1 MAGAIKDPML
11 FQLPDDDTLYAALL
25 SRDAAYDGRAYV
37 GVTSTRIFCR
47 LTCPA
52 RKPKRAHC
60 CFFDSIF
67 ACLDAGFRACKR
79 CSPLN
84 PAADSDPKIKLLL
97 DSLDKRPD
105 HRWSEPDIEAM
116 GLDPST
122 IRRSFKRHFGMTF
135 LEMARLRRLRDGF
148 NTIAGGGR
156 VIDAQLDAGF
166 ESASGFR
173 AAFARLLGQSPASFT
188 GKEWLLADWIDTPL
202 GGMIAIADK
211 HSLHLLEFVDRKA
224 LAAEIKKLQRGAK
237 GDIGIG
243 RSPPSEQVAAELA
256 TYFSGKCA
264 DFLTPLTLHGTA
276 FTKDVW
282 TALRNI
288 PAGETRSYSALAQT
302 LGNPAA
308 VRAVARANGA
318 NQIAI
323 IIPCHRVIGAD
334 GRLTGYAGGLW
345 RKQKLIDL
353 ERAYADGRQKTGR
366 ENNVTC

>member
-1 MAGAIKDPML
+1 
-11 FQLPDDDTLYAALL
+11 
-25 SRDAAYDGRAYV
+25 
-37 GVTSTRIFCR
+37 
-47 LTCPA
+47 
-52 RKPKRAHC
+52 
-60 CFFDSIF
+60 
-67 ACLDAGFRACKR
+67 
-79 CSPLN
+79 
-84 PAADSDPKIKLLL
+84 
-97 DSLDKRPD
+97 LDKRPD